1 MTINIS
7 LNRKKQQGHILAISF
22 FVALFAMLS
31 ITAFSMNTALVAQE
45 KLKLD
50 QAIEATALA
59 VGLAGD
65 QLQSNDYQA
74 IADTYRNAFFTPEQ
88 RQRTSIKVTPPT
100 TSGGSYTVG
109 GELETRFIFSKSLQG
124 NATRIA
130 VESDVQ
136 VLKERERLEVAL
148 VLDVSGSMASRLGAL
163 KISAKNFV
171 STLFNSQI
179 DSEQVYISLVP
190 FDDKVNIGN
199 NRSGWTTGGHCVSA
213 YRFNNNQAAQHILDL
228 PVGGNT
234 LFKGSRDCNASR
246 LLPLS
251 NNETTIN
258 NSLDALV
265 YSGYTEIDNG
275 LAWAWRTLT
284 PQWQGQWQEIPGN
297 RPLQEKVKKVIVLF
311 TDGRGYADEGVFNQ
325 MCQQLRTQTPA
336 IELFAI
342 QYGLENAVLK
352 NCAADL
358 QHYYLAADTQTLQ
371 QAFQDI
377 ADKVGFTLK
386 LKRL

>member
-65 QLQSNDYQA
+65 NLQSNDYQA

-88 RQRTSIKVTPPT
+88 RQRVTISVNPPAT
-100 TSGGSYTVG
+100 RGGNYTVG
-109 GELETRFIFSKSLQG
+109 GELETRFFFSQSLQG

-136 VLKERERLEVAL
+136 VLKERERLEVSL
-148 VLDVSGSMASRLGAL
+148 VLDVSGSMASRMGVL
-163 KISAKNFV
+163 KNSAKNFV
-171 STLFNSQI
+171 STLFDSQI

-190 FDDKVNIGN
+190 FDHKVNIGN
-199 NRSGWTTGGHCVSA
+199 PRTGWTSGGHCVHA
-213 YRFNNNQAAQHILDL
+213 YRFENNQAAQHILDL
-228 PVGGNT
+228 PTGGNT
-234 LFKGSRDCNASR
+234 LFKGSSDCNSSR

-251 NNETTIN
+251 NDETTIN
-258 NSLDALV
+258 NSLNALV
-265 YSGYTEIDNG
+265 DSGYTEIDNG
-275 LAWAWRTLT
+275 LAWAWRTLA
-284 PQWQGQWQEIPGN
+284 PQWQGQWQEVPG
-297 RPLQEKVKKVIVLF
+297 RPLLEKVKKVIVLF
-311 TDGRGYADEGVFNQ
+311 TDGEGYADSGVFNQ
-325 MCQQLRTQTPA
+325 VCQQLRTQTPI
-336 IELFAI
+336 IEVFAI
-342 QYGLENAVLK
+342 QFGSENSALK
-352 NCAADL
+352 NCATDS
-358 QHYYLAADTQTLQ
+358 QHYYLAGDTQALQ

-377 ADKVGFTLK
+377 AEKVGFTLK